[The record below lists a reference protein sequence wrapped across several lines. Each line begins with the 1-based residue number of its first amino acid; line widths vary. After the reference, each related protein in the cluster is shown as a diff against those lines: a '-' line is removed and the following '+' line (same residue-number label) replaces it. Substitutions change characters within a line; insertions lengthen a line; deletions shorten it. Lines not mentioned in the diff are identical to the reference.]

1 MFSYIK
7 GILEV
12 KTTGYVVIDI
22 NGLGYKIFMS
32 DTAINRLGEIGEVV
46 KVHTYVKVREDDI
59 SIYGFNTNEE
69 LRMFELLLSVSGI
82 GAKSAITILSNI
94 SPSSFALCVI
104 TNNVNEIKK
113 LPGIGPKTAQRI
125 ILELKDKLKTEESI
139 EKNTTVEL
147 KQAIKEDNKV
157 SEAMSA
163 LQVLGYSQKEIE
175 NALQNVDKES
185 LSVEDIIRKGLYFL
199 SK

>member
-7 GILEV
+7 GKLEV

-32 DTAINRLGEIGEVV
+32 DTAINKIGDIGEVV

-94 SPSSFALCVI
+94 SPSSFALAVI
-104 TNNVNEIKK
+104 TNNVGEIKK

-139 EKNTTVEL
+139 ESDNTVEL
-147 KQAIKEDNKV
+147 KNAITEDNKV
-157 SEAMSA
+157 QEAISA
-163 LQVLGYSQKEIE
+163 LQVLGYSQREIE
-175 NALQNVDKES
+175 NAIKNVDKDN
-185 LSVEDIIRKGLYFL
+185 LGVEDIIRKGLYYL